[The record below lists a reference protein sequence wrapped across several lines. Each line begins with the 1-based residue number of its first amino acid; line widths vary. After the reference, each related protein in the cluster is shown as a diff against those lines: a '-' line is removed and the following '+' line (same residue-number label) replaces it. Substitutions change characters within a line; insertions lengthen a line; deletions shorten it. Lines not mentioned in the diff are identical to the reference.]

1 MPWVVAAPPS
11 THASRWPARWRA
23 PSRISRL
30 NRRSTTETER
40 RTKMHLVAMPIF
52 SLNQLEKKEQQ
63 SWRKY

>member
-1 MPWVVAAPPS
+1 
-11 THASRWPARWRA
+11 
-23 PSRISRL
+23 L

-52 SLNQLEKKEQQ
+52 SLNQPEKEQQ